1 MGKSEKTETEK
12 SEQGGDYE
20 TKKKFCSVIA
30 KPLADEKLC
39 KKVYKLAKKASKRK
53 QIRRGVKEV
62 VKALRKNTKGICILA
77 GDISPI
83 DVLTHIPIVCEDH
96 KVQYIYVPSK
106 EDLGAAALSK
116 RPTSCLLILPK
127 PLKGGE
133 GDEAE
138 AKEFAEAYNE
148 VEKKVKASQIVF

>member
-1 MGKSEKTETEK
+1 MGKSEKTTDTDKE
-12 SEQGGDYE
+12 SGGDYE
-20 TKKKFCSVIA
+20 QKKKFCAVIA

-62 VKALRKNTKGICILA
+62 VKALRKNSKGICVLA

-127 PLKGGE
+127 PIKGGD
-133 GDEAE
+133 GDEEE
-138 AKEFAEAYNE
+138 AKEFAEAYSE
-148 VEKKVKASQIVF
+148 VEKKVKAAQIVF